1 MIIIPI
7 FQMKNEA
14 QRKQLLKITTLV
26 TVDMEKK
33 KQTYHTLVQ
42 YFHKKLSYENFLL
55 ENFIIK
61 LWNKWLLLSNSSFET
76 HMA

>member
-1 MIIIPI
+1 MIIIRI

-14 QRKQLLKITTLV
+14 QRKQLLKITNLV

-33 KQTYHTLVQ
+33 QTYHTLLQ
-42 YFHKKLSYENFLL
+42 YFHKKFSYENFLL

-61 LWNKWLLLSNSSFET
+61 L
-76 HMA
+76 